1 MFFFLFFDPLV
12 FCACDFTDKYKK
24 LELYCWLYLIQ
35 LVNFAQKQ
43 FHNWPTFKNT
53 TFTWWGQLYWYLKIL
68 ITLVYKCVSP
78 SEFQVKAKTHHN
90 LSSVNPLSR
99 ICIGNRKTIP
109 WDTWRENISSIL
121 FIFLGTNLSSLYIY
135 WYTIIE

>member
-1 MFFFLFFDPLV
+1 MFSFLFFDPLV
-12 FCACDFTDKYKK
+12 FCACDFTDKYKN

-43 FHNWPTFKNT
+43 FHHWPPFKIQPLLGEGNCIEN
-53 TFTWWGQLYWYLKIL
+53 KNSL
-68 ITLVYKCVSP
+68 ITLVYQCVSP
-78 SEFQVKAKTHHN
+78 SKIQVKAKTHHN

-99 ICIGNRKTIP
+99 IFIGNRKTIP

-135 WYTIIE
+135 WYKITK